1 MNYSFCSRCRKQVV
15 AEHVQRDGR
24 EYLRKMCPDCGESFD
39 LVSGDAELY
48 NRKRTL
54 LADEIP
60 EGCDLNCLQCNAH
73 RDPNLIFVETTNR
86 CNMNCPICITN
97 VPAMGFEFEPGIE
110 YFRRIFEYCAS
121 FEFPPSV
128 QLFGGEPTVRD
139 DLFEI
144 IELARS
150 FGLSVRLV
158 TNGLKLADP
167 VYCDR
172 IMKSGVSVLISFDG
186 LKKEMYEKLRGSASS
201 MDLKLKAL
209 ENMSSHDRGKVILM
223 TVIDKDMNGDDMGKF
238 LEYCFDNSRVVR
250 GVFPMPLT
258 QVWSEDTLDYKP
270 ERTTVE
276 DVEKILDS
284 SVPGKVEFVPLG
296 SLTFDN
302 LARLFGLRPLPFAG
316 VHPNCESFALLVNN
330 GTGFVAMSNYLRT
343 DVFSLVKDIR
353 SLEKKA
359 EAALRAGGR
368 SMRARILIGA
378 RFARLVLKHADL
390 GGLVGAHGLDA
401 IRRWAGIIIAM
412 ISGKRAKDV
421 IREKT
426 LFKGILQILVLPFE
440 HDETQESQRLQHCSS
455 GYTYIDER
463 TDRIRW
469 VPTCI
474 WDKFKD
480 DCLRSN
486 ARRFNKKGYD
496 KGLAGPQVAGE
507 KGVSDDR

>member
-1 MNYSFCSRCRKQVV
+1 MNYSFCSRCRKQVE
-15 AEHVQRDGR
+15 AEHIQKEGK
-24 EYLRKMCPDCGESFD
+24 EYLRKVCPDCGESFD

-48 NRKRTL
+48 NRKRAL

-60 EGCDLNCLQCNAH
+60 EGCDLNCLQCNGH

-97 VPAMGFEFEPGIE
+97 VPSMGFEFEPDME

-128 QLFGGEPTVRD
+128 QLFGGEPTVRE

-144 IELARS
+144 IELAKS
-150 FGLSVRLV
+150 YGLSVRLV

-167 VYCDR
+167 DYCDR
-172 IMKSGVSVLISFDG
+172 IMRSGVSVLISFDG
-186 LKKEMYEKLRGSASS
+186 LKREMYEKLRGSASS

-209 ENMSSHDRGKVILM
+209 DNISSHKRGKVILM
-223 TVIDKDMNGDDMGKF
+223 TVIDKDMNADDMDKF

-276 DVEKILDS
+276 DVEKTLDR
-284 SVPGKVEFVPLG
+284 SVDGKVEFVPLG

-330 GTGFVAMSNYLRT
+330 GSKFVAMSNYLRT

-353 SLEKKA
+353 DLEKKA
-359 EAALRAGGR
+359 DAALKRGGKNAWTR
-368 SMRARILIGA
+368 IRIGAAFARIA
-378 RFARLVLKHADL
+378 LKHADL
-390 GGLVGAHGLDA
+390 GGIVGARGLGA
-401 IRRWAGIIIAM
+401 VRKWAGVITALIA
-412 ISGKRAKDV
+412 GKRAKDV
-421 IREKT
+421 FKEKT
-426 LFKGILQILVLPFE
+426 MFRGILQILVLPFE

-455 GYTYIDER
+455 GYTYIDES

-469 VPTCI
+469 MPTCI

-496 KGLAGPQVAGE
+496 KGIANPRTAARERSVG
-507 KGVSDDR
+507 